1 MDLRA
6 IVKRAFVLFTL
17 CLALCG
23 AGHADDL
30 EDESPFHEAVVR
42 NARDY
47 LGKTWR
53 WEGRDSPR
61 YPGVDCLG
69 LLYLAWGPV
78 TGTAWTRYP
87 TDPAPLVASGML
99 GQPLPG
105 LDGRLRVEADLGLLR
120 RGDVLYFLIAEREIP
135 DEPLLVSQGLRYW
148 PWHTG
153 LYVGEDEHQ
162 VLHAEPGGQVRLQP
176 LEQIAYDAL
185 YVTRLAAPDGWKRV
199 SGTRN

>member
-1 MDLRA
+1 MRLS
-6 IVKRAFVLFTL
+6 VPL
-17 CLALCG
+17 CNLLLSPSGVAEELP
-23 AGHADDL
+23 AADP
-30 EDESPFHEAVVR
+30 SPFHEAVLGY
-42 NARDY
+42 ARSY

-69 LLYLAWGPV
+69 LLYLAFGRA
-78 TGTAWTRYP
+78 TGTPWTRYP

-105 LDGRLRVEADLGLLR
+105 LDGRLRAEADLGLLQ

-135 DEPLLVSQGLRYW
+135 DEPLLVAQGVRYW

-153 LYVGEDEHQ
+153 LYLGEDQHQ
-162 VLHAEPGGQVRLQP
+162 VLHAEPGGLVRQQP

-185 YVTRLAAPDGWKRV
+185 YVTRLAAPEGWKGV